1 MFTSQLLFTVPLHWE
16 QRALKVLGRIPASKV
31 AFAQFRIFPDFP
43 STFVEPKIYLYLT
56 DSNFFGCF
64 EKLWVWIVHFCC
76 LSPAEQEY
84 DTPWYLFFGK
94 EFLVNF
100 LWFFVRFWLNRF
112 QSFFIYPSE
121 GYPMCPPT
129 TKNTGNRR
137 LISHLSSP
145 ENLTWIHQETKKLG
159 RITFWGENSWVPPH
173 FHMILS

>member
-1 MFTSQLLFTVPLHWE
+1 M
-16 QRALKVLGRIPASKV
+16 LGRIPASKV
-31 AFAQFRIFPDFP
+31 GFAQFRIFSDFP

-76 LSPAEQEY
+76 LSPAEQDY

-94 EFLVNF
+94 EFWVI
-100 LWFFVRFWLNRF
+100 FFDFCSVLT
-112 QSFFIYPSE
+112 QSFSKKFIYPSE

-145 ENLTWIHQETKKLG
+145 ENLRSIHQETKKLW
-159 RITFWGENSWVPPH
+159 RITFCGGNFEVPTTPT
-173 FHMILS
+173 LVCGPAL